1 LLPATRPATA
11 RAAYATSR
19 APRHLK
25 RQSLAPGQTGKLL
38 ARRLRR
44 VPLELGEQS
53 TQLAQAPDHVQT
65 RAVPVSLDEFQF
77 DPMQP
82 LLLLDKLRIQRLGE
96 NELLGLVHIRPQ
108 EADEV
113 RRVRVFGLRPPERHR
128 PPD

>member
-1 LLPATRPATA
+1 ADDPNPLRLAVPRQPDPAGNLRQRIGHDPSGSVGRLGHPGQVAAPLLPATRPATA

-65 RAVPVSLDEFQF
+65 RAVPVSLDEF
-77 DPMQP
+77 
-82 LLLLDKLRIQRLGE
+82 
-96 NELLGLVHIRPQ
+96 
-108 EADEV
+108 
-113 RRVRVFGLRPPERHR
+113 
-128 PPD
+128 